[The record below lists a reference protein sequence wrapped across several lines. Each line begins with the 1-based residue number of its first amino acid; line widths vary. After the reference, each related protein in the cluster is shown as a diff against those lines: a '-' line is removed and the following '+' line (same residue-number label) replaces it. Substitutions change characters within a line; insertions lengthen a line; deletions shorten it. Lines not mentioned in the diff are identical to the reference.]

1 MATTRLTGQAIS
13 EDVYVYL
20 TCTAHGKPV
29 WRATPEG
36 TIARYDVREDAVRE
50 AEEHG
55 AIAHLHEEE
64 DANGPGLVYVVC
76 DDAACEEG

>member
-1 MATTRLTGQAIS
+1 MATERIVSHDGRDTLVIYH
-13 EDVYVYL
+13 D
-20 TCTAHGKPV
+20 TC
-29 WRATPEG
+29 ATPEG